1 MSANDL
7 GTILRGVIILLERR
21 AGAPLI
27 SAMSSSNLQLSISL
41 SSIIIVG
48 TTLRALSGSIGD
60 EDLTAE
66 IARINLEE
74 TTHALPPTST
84 PERLVLD

>member
-1 MSANDL
+1 
-7 GTILRGVIILLERR
+7 
-21 AGAPLI
+21 
-27 SAMSSSNLQLSISL
+27 MSSSNLQISITL
-41 SSIIIVG
+41 SSIIIAG

-66 IARINLEE
+66 IARINQEE